1 MKYNKEDDQHE
12 ESAQSADTKTFL
24 KLVDEMLITGKR
36 GEAEISDTFEFH
48 FQESENDEIRIFEK
62 ITFPLLDEAESMPL
76 YYCIVIKKA
85 WIPRIITTLRTLPF
99 ENFDID
105 FPEGIWNRHIVHEY
119 EECQVN
125 LEFLPSA
132 KDYATLQIM
141 PKWKE
146 PKEKTT
152 AFIEIPYLPW
162 DKSRLMAEFIEPV
175 LVELAQ
181 FLTEEERTQLPPP
194 WRENKKQNIIFADK
208 ESGSLNF
215 FKAMTGITPNGQ
227 PVKEYLISKGMNV
240 NFEFSFEEKADNE
253 DLNDDELAINAVRAD
268 SFGRGQWESIIIK
281 KAWIPLI
288 ITTLRN
294 ATIDDYNIPQT
305 LVYEYGDCNLSFI
318 INVVP
323 FDYSYIKIYPV
334 WKNENKSSWN
344 IEIPYV
350 SGKETKLMSEFIE
363 PFLVA
368 LSQFLTEEERG
379 KLPPPWSVNEKK
391 ELCQRPCGDLPFWFG
406 IWFEDKERYEAE
418 SDQPEGE
425 PVITKM
431 KRIIKYPKKTTPE
444 ADFEFNFEELDND
457 ELRINGKRTG
467 TFGGGQQKSIV
478 IQKNR
483 IPWIIST
490 LRNLSVD
497 NYQTGVESIINKWGR
512 CQLTLSICPIG
523 DGYSYIKIFPMWK
536 DEKQISPALEIPYF
550 PWHAKNEQSHTL
562 TSKWRYDRFE
572 FNFEES
578 DNDLKIMSEFIEPFL
593 VALSQF
599 LPEEDRK
606 KLPPPWSPK
615 GELRINTRTGSGFGT
630 GSWDSWDSVVIKKEW
645 IPWIITTL
653 RNLTY
658 RDYCLGEQ
666 GHIECE
672 YEDCTLIISLYIF
685 EKGGSF
691 IKIYPMLK
699 DEKRRTPAIEIP
711 YDHSAGNKAKLMS
724 EFIEPFLVELSQFLT
739 EEEREKLPPRVR
751 MVRDKVKPREY
762 FDERFNKDSQNLKE
776 RLQTYH
782 CDIET
787 DEHRVE
793 SDIRA
798 FKYQIYTYA
807 FYKFYTGYSLGLDM
821 PELLP
826 EVDLILRHL
835 IDTQDGND
843 NYEDMET
850 ILYFIML
857 FNRTEFLDD
866 YRKLLQKS
874 EQRDFYLDYL
884 MVTADPTWQLH
895 TQKLRCPKHTQPLY
909 EVVMLSKENKAEAVQ
924 RLRRYLKRQWILT
937 LRKGVIT
944 HHDLKDDNYRGF
956 WCIAAAV
963 LVKALKLD
971 DTELKDCKYYPSDM
985 AHFC

>member
-1 MKYNKEDDQHE
+1 MKDKEDDQHE
-12 ESAQSADTKTFL
+12 EYVPSADTKTFL

-36 GEAEISDTFEFH
+36 GEAKMSDTFEFH
-48 FQESENDEIRIFEK
+48 FEESDNDEIRIFEK
-62 ITFPLLDEAESMPL
+62 RTSPAWDEAESLPL

-85 WIPRIITTLRTLPF
+85 WISRIITTLRTLPF
-99 ENFDID
+99 EDYDIN

-119 EECQVN
+119 EECQFN

-132 KDYATLQIM
+132 KDYATLQMM

-152 AFIEIPYLPW
+152 PFIEIPYLPW
-162 DKSRLMAEFIEPV
+162 DKSMLMAEFIEPV

-208 ESGSLNF
+208 ESCSLKF
-215 FKAMTGITPNGQ
+215 YKAVTGITSNGQ
-227 PVKEYLISKGMNV
+227 PVKEYRISKGGNV
-240 NFEFSFEEKADNE
+240 HFEFYFEGKAANE
-253 DLNDDELAINAVRAD
+253 ELNDDELAINAVRTD
-268 SFGRGQWESIIIK
+268 SCGRGQWDCIIIK

-294 ATIDDYNIPQT
+294 TTIDDYNTPQT
-305 LVYEYGDCNLSFI
+305 LVYEYGDCDLTFL
-318 INVVP
+318 INVAVWN
-323 FDYSYIKIYPV
+323 YSYIRIRPV
-334 WKNENKSSWN
+334 WKNENKSSWG

-350 SGKETKLMSEFIE
+350 SRKETQLMSEFIE

-391 ELCQRPCGDLPFWFG
+391 ELCQRPWGDLPFWFG
-406 IWFEDKERYEAE
+406 VWLEEGKEQFGGEVHQ
-418 SDQPEGE
+418 SDDNPIAKMEI
-425 PVITKM
+425 ITKYQ
-431 KRIIKYPKKTTPE
+431 RKTHPRV
-444 ADFEFNFEELDND
+444 DFKCSFEELDND

-478 IQKNR
+478 IQKSR

-497 NYQTGVESIINKWGR
+497 NYQTGVESSINKWGT

-536 DEKQISPALEIPYF
+536 DEKKISPALEIPYF

-562 TSKWRYDRFE
+562 KSKWRYDRFE
-572 FNFEES
+572 FNFEEL

-599 LPEEDRK
+599 LPEEERK
-606 KLPPPWSPK
+606 KLSPPWSPK
-615 GELRINTRTGSGFGT
+615 GELQINSRTGSRFGT
-630 GSWDSWDSVVIKKEW
+630 GSWQSWDSVVIKKEW
-645 IPWIITTL
+645 MPWIITTL

-666 GHIECE
+666 GHIERE
-672 YEDCTLIISLYIF
+672 YEDCSLIISLYIF

-691 IKIYPMLK
+691 IKIGRLWK
-699 DEKRRTPAIEIP
+699 DEKRQTPAIEIP
-711 YDHSAGNKAKLMS
+711 YYDAAGNKAKLMS

-751 MVRDKVKPREY
+751 VVRDKVKAQEY
-762 FDERFNKDSQNLKE
+762 FDERFKKDSQNLKE
-776 RLQTYH
+776 ILQTYH

-787 DEHRVE
+787 NEHRSE

-835 IDTQDGND
+835 IDTQDSND

-884 MVTADPTWQLH
+884 MVTVDPTWQLH

-909 EVVMLSKENKAEAVQ
+909 EVIMLSKENKAEAVQ

-956 WCIAAAV
+956 WCIASAA

-971 DTELKDCKYYPSDM
+971 DTELKDCKYYPCDM

>member
-1 MKYNKEDDQHE
+1 MKDKEDDQHE
-12 ESAQSADTKTFL
+12 EYVPSADTKAFL
-24 KLVDEMLITGKR
+24 KLVDAMFITGRR
-36 GEAEISDTFEFH
+36 GDAEISDTFEFH
-48 FQESENDEIRIFEK
+48 FEESDNDEIRIFEK
-62 ITFPLLDEAESMPL
+62 ITFPLLDEAERMPL

-85 WIPRIITTLRTLPF
+85 WISRIITTLRTLPF
-99 ENFDID
+99 EDYDIN

-141 PKWKE
+141 PIWKE

-152 AFIEIPYLPW
+152 LFIEIPYLPW

-215 FKAMTGITPNGQ
+215 FKAMTGITQYGLAE
-227 PVKEYLISKGMNV
+227 KEYLISKGGNV
-240 NFEFSFEEKADNE
+240 HFEFYFEEKADNE
-253 DLNDDELAINAVRAD
+253 ELNDDELEINAKRTD

-294 ATIDDYNIPQT
+294 TTIDDYNTPQT
-305 LVYEYGDCNLSFI
+305 LVYEYGYCNLSFI

-350 SGKETKLMSEFIE
+350 SRKETKLMSEFIE

-379 KLPPPWSVNEKK
+379 KLSPPWSVNEKK
-391 ELCQRPCGDLPFWFG
+391 ELCQRPWGDLPFWFG
-406 IWFEDKERYEAE
+406 VWLEGKDWYAGETDKSDDE
-418 SDQPEGE
+418 SIVAKIEK
-425 PVITKM
+425 ITK
-431 KRIIKYPKKTTPE
+431 YQSKKTLN
-444 ADFEFNFEELDND
+444 ADFEYSFEELDND

-483 IPWIIST
+483 IPWMIST

-497 NYQTGVESIINKWGR
+497 NYQTRVESIINKWGT
-512 CQLTLSICPIG
+512 CQLTLSICLIG

-536 DEKQISPALEIPYF
+536 DEKKISPALEIPFF

-562 TSKWRYDRFE
+562 TSKWRYTRFE

-578 DNDLKIMSEFIEPFL
+578 DNNLKIMSEFIEPFL

-599 LPEEDRK
+599 LPEEERK
-606 KLPPPWSPK
+606 KLPTPWSPK
-615 GELRINTRTGSGFGT
+615 GELRINTRTGSRFGT
-630 GSWDSWDSVVIKKEW
+630 GSWQSWDSVVIKKEW
-645 IPWIITTL
+645 ILWIITTL

-666 GHIECE
+666 DYIECE

-691 IKIYPMLK
+691 IKIGRLWK
-699 DEKRRTPAIEIP
+699 DEKRRTSAIEIP

-751 MVRDKVKPREY
+751 MMRDKVKPQEY
-762 FDERFNKDSQNLKE
+762 FDERFKKDSQKLKE
-776 RLQTYH
+776 ILQTYH
-782 CDIET
+782 HNIET
-787 DEHRVE
+787 DEHQAE

-821 PELLP
+821 HELLP

-835 IDTQDGND
+835 IDAQDGTD

-884 MVTADPTWQLH
+884 MVTVDPTWQLH

-956 WCIAAAV
+956 WCITSAA

-971 DTELKDCKYYPSDM
+971 DTELKDCKYYPCDM